1 MHFKIEFPHLY
12 EHQKD
17 VIDAIKEDN
26 GRGHSYVVKGR
37 RQVGKSILAISTL
50 LYFAFKNNDSI
61 GYCLEPT
68 LSQGRRVY
76 KQLVKAVG
84 GEKSKLIKSSNATLL
99 EIEFVNGSQI
109 LFKSAEQREALRGAT
124 VKNSILIID
133 EAAFIQDEIIDI
145 LLPIVDASKC
155 PVLYMSTPLFRSGR
169 FYERYMDGEKGNPLV
184 VSFDWQKYDLSM
196 FLTEEKL
203 NFYRETMTEMKF
215 RSEILGLFLDEMSY
229 VFGDVGKNV
238 GMSKKPAVYCGIDW
252 SAGGGNDYT
261 AVVFLDEDNRMTDL
275 KYWKDFEP
283 VELTE
288 TIAAIINEKQSL
300 KRVQVEKNSLGHVYY
315 DLLRKKVRKTLP
327 ITEFVTTNESKRR
340 IIEQLIK
347 GFETDDIT
355 ILGDPEL
362 KRELQNYGVEKLKNG
377 SYTYNGQNNVND
389 DMVIALALAYDLTPS
404 HKKNNGIRFALI

>member
-1 MHFKIEFPHLY
+1 MIKVVEPFLY
-12 EHQKD
+12 PWQKD
-17 VIDAIKEDN
+17 IYDAIKEDN
-26 GRGHSYVVKGR
+26 GRGLTYVVKAS
-37 RQVGKSILAISTL
+37 RQKGKSILAIMCL
-50 LYFAFKNNDSI
+50 LYFAFKNANSI
-61 GYCLEPT
+61 GYMLEPT
-68 LSQGRRVY
+68 LSQSRRVF
-76 KQLVKAVG
+76 KQLIKSIG
-84 GEKSKLIKSSNATLL
+84 GEESPAIKSSNATLL

-109 LFKSAEQREALRGAT
+109 IFKSAEQREALRGAT
-124 VKNSILIID
+124 VKNSILVID
-133 EAAFIQDEIIDI
+133 EAAYIEDDI
-145 LLPIVDASKC
+145 FFVLDPIVDATKS
-155 PVLYMSTPLFRSGR
+155 PVLIISTPLFRSGE
-169 FYERYMDGEKGNPLV
+169 FYERYKRGEGGSDFVK
-184 VSFDWQKYDLSM
+184 SFDWSEYDTSAL
-196 FLTEEKL
+196 LDDEKL
-203 NFYRETMTEMKF
+203 EYYRSAMTEMKF
-215 RSEILGLFLDEMSY
+215 RSEILGLFLDELSY

-238 GMSKKPAVYCGIDW
+238 GLSKKPAVYCGIDW

-261 AVVFLDEDNRMTDL
+261 AVVFLDEDNHMTDL
-275 KYWKDFEP
+275 KYWRDFEP

-315 DLLRKKVRKTLP
+315 DLLRKRVRKNLP

-355 ILGDPEL
+355 ILDDHEL

-404 HKKNNGIRFALI
+404 HKKNNKIRIALI